1 MVAVINHEKIALG
14 TASMDLATLRGKFGS
29 YSYVKDSKFLM
40 TSSVFG
46 SDNFCCEVNIPASAL
61 KKTEDEAKNLR

>member
-1 MVAVINHEKIALG
+1 
-14 TASMDLATLRGKFGS
+14 
-29 YSYVKDSKFLM
+29 M

-61 KKTEDEAKNLR
+61 KKTEDEAKESPVNVYVERVLAKVRLYTDWKDMTLKNDVTYGDNDKNILP

>member
-29 YSYVKDSKFLM
+29 YSYVKDSKLD
-40 TSSVFG
+40 VYKRQ
-46 SDNFCCEVNIPASAL
+46 AL
-61 KKTEDEAKNLR
+61 